1 MSKSYSKFTF
11 EDLKKL
17 GLDYEYRKLDFSDR
31 RIQPS
36 DLLLQILKI
45 SERLPL
51 GTETSKSQLITAPIL
66 NEILQINNFE
76 ITYFAGYTFDVDKKK
91 GLKGMCDFIISKK
104 PNKPIIEA
112 PVFCVVEAKRDNVD
126 DGLAQCAAEMYAAQ
140 QFNIARNEPVTTIH
154 GAVSSGFEW
163 LFLRLDDSFV
173 SFDTKRYYL
182 NNLPQLLG
190 VLQDVIDFYK

>member
-1 MSKSYSKFTF
+1 MGKSYSKFTF
-11 EDLKKL
+11 DDLSEI
-17 GLDYEYRKLDFSDR
+17 GLDFGYKTINFSNR
-31 RIQPS
+31 MIEPS
-36 DLLLQILKI
+36 DLLIQTLKI

-51 GTETSKSQLITAPIL
+51 GTETSKSQLITAPVL
-66 NEILQINNFE
+66 NEILKINNFE
-76 ITYFAGYTFDVDKKK
+76 ITYYAGYTFDVDKEL
-91 GLKGMCDFIISKK
+91 GLKGMCDFIISKN
-104 PNKPIIEA
+104 PNKPIIDA
-112 PVFCVVEAKRDNVD
+112 PVFCVVEAKKDNVD
-126 DGLAQCAAEMYAAQ
+126 EGLAQCSAEMYAAQ
-140 QFNIARNEPVTTIH
+140 KFNIKKGKPVTTIY